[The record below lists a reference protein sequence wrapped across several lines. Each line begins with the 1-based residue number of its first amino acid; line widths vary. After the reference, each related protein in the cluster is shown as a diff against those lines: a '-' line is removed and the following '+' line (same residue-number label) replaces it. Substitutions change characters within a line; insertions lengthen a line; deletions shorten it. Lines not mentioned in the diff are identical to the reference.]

1 MLLASTPARNLPRL
15 FVLVAT
21 ELSQVVVRETAA
33 WTGQGACDLANGGAT
48 NGFNGAWDKTIEMEK
63 FLSTKD
69 SSLFEQLIGMFVN
82 KKRQYSSALIPLLL
96 GQSTAIHQHE
106 QQQYKTQQT
115 KKKVLVDL
123 TLVRSDVLVEVSAIR
138 ADVNHIAHQ

>member
-1 MLLASTPARNLPRL
+1 
-15 FVLVAT
+15 
-21 ELSQVVVRETAA
+21 
-33 WTGQGACDLANGGAT
+33 
-48 NGFNGAWDKTIEMEK
+48 MEK

-96 GQSTAIHQHE
+96 GQSTAIQQHE